1 MKRVPAVVIVA
12 VWLWAAFETRSLA
25 SWIWK
30 IVSYKAIFEDQ
41 RKEKTWAES
50 ETVGR
55 WAKGNRWAI
64 RKIVKRWAEN

>member
-1 MKRVPAVVIVA
+1 VVIVA

-25 SWIWK
+25 SWIWN

-55 WAKGNRWAI
+55 WAKGGTDGQ
-64 RKIVKRWAEN
+64 